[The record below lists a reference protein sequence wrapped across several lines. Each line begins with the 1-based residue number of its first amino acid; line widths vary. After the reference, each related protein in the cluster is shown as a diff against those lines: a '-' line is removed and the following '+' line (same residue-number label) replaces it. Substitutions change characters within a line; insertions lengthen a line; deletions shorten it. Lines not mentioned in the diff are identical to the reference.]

1 MEQNKKESKSKLCAA
16 AKKYPTKGKAYD
28 ALNNEEGKHGIYFK
42 EEICN
47 GTIKYICYGRCCN
60 SVQDNELCHI
70 HENQRKKEKSGFL
83 YFEKDIKDKC
93 DNVKIKKANASMSH
107 FKQMGDRGRN
117 KASKSTYHDFKNEDD
132 PILMIIKHEKN
143 PILLKKLKIY
153 AIQLL
158 NDQNISV
165 KLEKKEEEKNVP
177 DEKDGISKN
186 KELLETIERLNLEHK
201 KKTED
206 VVNKSLDIN
215 EININNEITIDCET
229 EDCQDVEESE
239 EDEEIQDNDMFS
251 TLEQN
256 DSDNI
261 KSDHEED
268 DEYDVEPIYTNKGK
282 LLYLEPYSN
291 NVIEPEGESDGTSIG
306 ILFKVD
312 KKYNTIK
319 KDNEF
324 YTVLSQNKI
333 KYEETEYYRDVLNDR
348 FFEMIDDN
356 LVFRGR
362 VNKKSDSSYKF
373 HFD

>member
-47 GTIKYICYGRCCN
+47 GSIKYICYGRCCN

-215 EININNEITIDCET
+215 EINTNNEITIDCET

-239 EDEEIQDNDMFS
+239 EDEEIPDNDMFS

-261 KSDHEED
+261 KSDHEEE